1 MPKVDPE
8 LETTVLAYLYDH
20 PGTTKKEISKC
31 TDYSFP
37 TITKGIE
44 ALLGKG
50 LIRKRG
56 VKDTSAGRK
65 PSIYEFDGSNYFFVG
80 IDLSIPKFTIALFDL
95 SKRLVAS
102 GGGFLDM
109 EAINEGDH
117 SSIPGTLIKHV
128 KSLINRSSISDKR
141 IKGLGVGVPGI
152 VRKGAFKPVTRF
164 ETEEMVPL
172 RDPLQKELGFPVTVG
187 NDVDQELLSVLD
199 YKGLKNESDIVAV
212 YLAVRAGERSRAR
225 VNIGGSIYHNGHI
238 LQGRNGT
245 AGEFGHTSVNVRL
258 EEDLP
263 DCKCGNKNCLDNYVN
278 TKISR
283 ASNPKAFPS
292 EITRALNQKIKD
304 LLFIFNPSLLVVD
317 MEAFPEIRREV
328 FENAKA
334 FSRDLAGELCIEEI
348 EIDSVG
354 DSSMACARGAIINQ
368 LCEKIREPSKYAEMF
383 TTDENDR
390 G

>member
-1 MPKVDPE
+1 MPNVDPE
-8 LETTVLAYLYDH
+8 LETSVLAYLYDH

-44 ALLGKG
+44 ALLDKG

-65 PSIYEFDGSNYFFVG
+65 PSIYEFEGSNYFFVG
-80 IDLSIPKFTIALFDL
+80 VDLSIPKFTIALFDL

-102 GGGFLDM
+102 EGGFLDM
-109 EAINEGDH
+109 EEIQGGNH
-117 SSIPGTLIKHV
+117 SVIAE
-128 KSLINRSSISDKR
+128 SLISQVKELIDRSGISGSR
-141 IKGLGVGVPGI
+141 IKGLGMGVPGI
-152 VRKGAFKPVTRF
+152 VRDGAFKPMTRF
-164 ETEEMVPL
+164 QTDEMVPL
-172 RDPLQKELGFPVTVG
+172 RGPLRKALGFPVTVG

-199 YKGLKNESDIVAV
+199 YKGLHDETDMVAV

-245 AGEFGHTSVNVRL
+245 AGEFGHTSVSVDPG
-258 EEDLP
+258 EELP
-263 DCKCGNKNCLDNYVN
+263 RCKCGNENCLDNYVN
-278 TKISR
+278 TKISQ
-283 ASNPKAFPS
+283 ASNHREFPS
-292 EITRALNQKIKD
+292 EIKEALNQKIKD
-304 LLFIFNPSLLVVD
+304 LLFTFNPSLLVVD

-328 FENAKA
+328 FENAKS
-334 FSRDLAGELCIEEI
+334 FSRELANELCIEEI

-354 DSSMACARGAIINQ
+354 DSSMACARGSIINQ
-368 LCEKIREPSKYAEMF
+368 LNQKLREPSEYAKTFVSE
-383 TTDENDR
+383 
-390 G
+390 